1 MSFPALGKRDALN
14 NLFAELTLN
23 TTSIDSNYTDSA
35 LEGNFRVIGFKPHVY
50 YNDHHQSETY
60 LDRLKA
66 NVTLGDITVASRFN
80 YTINYNSQS
89 KSGIIVARAKIDQS
103 YFTKNLTMQLGYLE
117 WMPDVVLPLSLSQ
130 LFIIELS

>member
-60 LDRLKA
+60 LDRLKV
-66 NVTLGDITVASRFN
+66 NVTLGDITVASKFN

-103 YFTKNLTMQLGYLE
+103 YFTKNLTMQLGYL
-117 WMPDVVLPLSLSQ
+117 
-130 LFIIELS
+130 